1 MKKIQHTFVLL
12 LAFTIS
18 TNTQAQLSGLL
29 KKAEDKLKEKKV
41 KKETKQE
48 EKTETK
54 TEVTN
59 SKEETVKSVKDIATN
74 SDPNLPDGYYLIQN
88 DLGKI
93 ILANTAFGTTAP
105 ATTSQASFKSSDFI
119 YGRIQLNS
127 GTIKE
132 ALKIAEK
139 DNKHPFY
146 YYDYDLFIY
155 KNKKEV
161 YHNRIWNTILLRDD
175 ELNKDYLNFDILPD
189 PKKVSSIYSA
199 TSDFCCGKSTVP
211 LYSSVSPEVFA
222 TEGVYKVELLIR
234 NSAIKDQWGKA
245 ITDES
250 KWPTFDIDFDFTF
263 NNNDIATLKKNY
275 EAASTLAQEKFKT
288 AGAMAA
294 ELPDSWTAKS
304 GAPMAG
310 YSAAKYNQLYV
321 KYYPAA
327 KIIKTYMTNDGGWS
341 LIKDNDNI
349 LPRYKYSSQ
358 WVTYFVKNS
367 NGECYYHTCNL
378 RQNYEGGG
386 RYSAAFLAVF
396 DEEIKYLDCGK
407 MK

>member
-1 MKKIQHTFVLL
+1 MKKLQRTLL
-12 LAFTIS
+12 LLLTITIS
-18 TNTQAQLSGLL
+18 TTAQAQLSGLL
-29 KKAEDKLKEKKV
+29 KKAEDKLKEKKA
-41 KKETKQE
+41 KKE
-48 EKTETK
+48 ETK

-59 SKEETVKSVKDIATN
+59 SKEETVKLVKNIATN

-88 DLGKI
+88 NLGKI
-93 ILANTAFGTTAP
+93 ILANTSFGTTTA
-105 ATTSQASFKSSDFI
+105 ATSQANFKSSDFI

-189 PKKVSSIYSA
+189 PKKVSTIYSA

-263 NNNDIATLKKNY
+263 SNNDIATLKKNY
-275 EAASTLAQEKFKT
+275 EAASTVAQEKFKT

-304 GAPMAG
+304 GAPIAG

-321 KYYPAA
+321 KYYPAV
-327 KIIKTYMTNDGGWS
+327 KIIKTYMTNDAGWS
-341 LIKDNDNI
+341 VIKDNDNI

-358 WVTYFVKNS
+358 WVTYFVKNTK
-367 NGECYYHTCNL
+367 GECYYHTCNL

-386 RYSAAFLAVF
+386 RYGAAFLTVF
-396 DEEIKYLDCGK
+396 DEEIKYLDCEK

>member
-1 MKKIQHTFVLL
+1 MKKLQRTLL
-12 LAFTIS
+12 LLLTITIS
-18 TNTQAQLSGLL
+18 TTAQAQLSGLL
-29 KKAEDKLKEKKV
+29 KKAEDKLKEKKA
-41 KKETKQE
+41 KKE
-48 EKTETK
+48 ETK

-59 SKEETVKSVKDIATN
+59 SKDETVKSVKNIATN

-88 DLGKI
+88 NLGKI
-93 ILANTAFGTTAP
+93 ILANTSFGTTTA
-105 ATTSQASFKSSDFI
+105 ATSQANFKSSDFI

-189 PKKVSSIYSA
+189 PKKVSTIYSA

-234 NSAIKDQWGKA
+234 NSSITDQWGKA
-245 ITDES
+245 IRDES

-263 NNNDIATLKKNY
+263 SNSDIATLKKNY
-275 EAASTLAQEKFKT
+275 EAASTVAQEKFKT

-294 ELPDSWTAKS
+294 ELPDSWSAKS
-304 GAPMAG
+304 GTPMAG

-321 KYYPAA
+321 KYYPGA

-341 LIKDNDNI
+341 VIKDNDNI

-358 WVTYFVKNS
+358 WVTYFVKNTK
-367 NGECYYHTCNL
+367 GECYYHTCNL

-386 RYSAAFLAVF
+386 RYGAAFLAVF
-396 DEEIKYLDCGK
+396 DEEIKYLDCEK

>member
-1 MKKIQHTFVLL
+1 MKKITQAFCLTLF
-12 LAFTIS
+12 LAFGS
-18 TNTQAQLSGLL
+18 NTQAQLGSLL
-29 KKAEDKLKEKKV
+29 KKAENKIKEKKA
-41 KKETKQE
+41 KKEAK
-48 EKTETK
+48 KTEKEDTK
-54 TEVTN
+54 VEVT
-59 SKEETVKSVKDIATN
+59 SEKEETVKEVKNAATN
-74 SDPNLPDGYYLIQN
+74 SDPNLADGYYLIQN

-93 ILANTAFGTTAP
+93 ILSNIPFGTTA
-105 ATTSQASFKSSDFI
+105 TTGQTSFKSSDFI

-161 YHNRIWNTILLRDD
+161 YRTRIWNTILLRDD
-175 ELNKDYLNFDILPD
+175 ELNNNYLNFDILPD
-189 PKKVSSIYSA
+189 PKKVSTIYSA

-211 LYSSVSPEVFA
+211 LYSSFSPEVFA
-222 TEGVYKVELLIR
+222 TEGVYKVEVLIR

-245 ITDES
+245 IADES

-263 NNNDIATLKKNY
+263 SNSDIATLKKNY
-275 EAASTLAQEKFKT
+275 EAASTVAQEKFKT
-288 AGAMAA
+288 AGSMAA

-304 GAPMAG
+304 GTPMAG
-310 YSAAKYNQLYV
+310 YSAAKYNQLYL
-321 KYYPAA
+321 KYYPGA
-327 KIIKTYMTNDGGWS
+327 KIIKTYITNDGGWS
-341 LIKDNDNI
+341 VIKDNDNI

-358 WVTYFVKNS
+358 WVTYFVKNTK
-367 NGECYYHTCNL
+367 GECYYHTCNL

-386 RYSAAFLAVF
+386 RYGAAFLAVF
-396 DEEIKYLDCGK
+396 EDEIKYLDCGK